1 MLLLG
6 VVFFA
11 VVFGAVFILILGV
24 QTDIARQ
31 AQDARDNVLPS
42 IFAQNEISRDVERL
56 VLFGEELLN
65 SSDPAKRRQAKLSA
79 QVLVFDQRFSFE
91 PEAQKLAKQA
101 LQVISVI
108 SKRCDQRDALV
119 IGSLQELLRTESSLQ
134 RTSLPLRH
142 REELRR
148 WLIEVATAG
157 SSKRYCRCGQRSEK

>member
-1 MLLLG
+1 MKENGAHTLPVTIRNKDRPFRGIEKNPLAPPALIPLQRLLLLG

-108 SKRCDQRDALV
+108 SKRCD
-119 IGSLQELLRTESSLQ
+119 
-134 RTSLPLRH
+134 
-142 REELRR
+142 
-148 WLIEVATAG
+148 
-157 SSKRYCRCGQRSEK
+157 